1 MVVYSHLFRWSTFI
15 LSGVSCDDVEIE
27 IYQFLLKS
35 ASNFS
40 TNVSISK
47 NVKRHNAIWE
57 LLEPRNYLTFAEN
70 SRLTISSPPSTCVI
84 SARNHPIFIINYLS
98 SSQSSKLFFF
108 IKKID
113 YTTHTSEKK
122 VALSLIHSV
131 WTITS
136 HGAADQFS
144 SWSRKLFR

>member
-27 IYQFLLKS
+27 IYQFLFKS

-40 TNVSISK
+40 TNVSIWK

-57 LLEPRNYLTFAEN
+57 LLEPRNYFTFAEN
-70 SRLTISSPPSTCVI
+70 SRLTISSPTQYVRDI
-84 SARNHPIFIINYLS
+84 SKKSSNFHHQLFELKSII
-98 SSQSSKLFFF
+98 KIVF
-108 IKKID
+108 IKKWLHDTLIRK
-113 YTTHTSEKK
+113 KK